1 MDNLHPDDQSVN
13 PEFGSEDASG
23 SDNSTHSAS
32 ASSRQGHDA
41 RVNPVFRENAQAAI
55 ECGWSPVPGR
65 WKPGKNKDGSPRHPK
80 DAKRPL
86 HDDWQQFCDRQMTAA
101 ELAETYR
108 KSPYAQLH
116 LAMGFNDVIGVDR
129 DTDCPLINRICDDI
143 LGCSNIARKGNKG
156 RLDIFRVVGDPIPS
170 QKFLGKN
177 ESDPKKPGA
186 PIIEFIGHGGNVRMY
201 PSMHPENATGYISLT
216 PDTIFDTTFE
226 EVPTITLAQVGR
238 LRAALAGFMYAK
250 HERPAGEEAARVK
263 VKKADCS
270 ETDRKRYQAMADKQA
285 EKWMKELASQESPG
299 RSNALYRAICA
310 LGVFVHN
317 DFLNQTVIEADAKAA
332 CKKNGLWAD
341 NGEDDINDTI
351 ANGWAHSENDKL
363 PKLEDTPEFKAK
375 QAKRGKKGEN
385 DQGGEPPAGNSAD
398 PAKPVI
404 VVNAGDHDNIVAT
417 AMHTLVD
424 RDEKLYQRGN
434 KLVRPVVGEGVD
446 SRGNI
451 VHFSVLMEVDEAFM
465 VRLLCRN
472 MEWFRPDGRV
482 KGGALPG
489 HRKIDAPEKVARAI
503 LKSAGDWPF
512 KVIAGILNSP
522 TLRHDGSILS
532 QPGYDART
540 HLYLQSSVV
549 LPPIPERPTRA
560 QAEEAL
566 TLLTDLMTEIPFVNE
581 SSKSVALSMML
592 STVARTM
599 FEVAPAHGARAPTAG
614 TGKSYCADI
623 VSAIVLGERCPVI
636 AVSEDNDGET
646 EKRIIAKAM
655 NGDQIIN
662 LDNVNGTLGG
672 DTLCQL
678 TERPTCDLRPLGQ
691 SKIVRVENRSMVFF
705 NGNNVR
711 VKGDMTR
718 RVLIAELD
726 RKMEKPAEY
735 EFKNNPVKTV
745 LADRGKYIAACMTIL
760 RAYSSAGS
768 PKQDFPPMNSY
779 GEWSACV
786 RSSLVW
792 LGCADPC
799 LTVQK
804 ARDED
809 PELQKIAA
817 FCSAAKD
824 HIGREEFA
832 VPCRDIMKL
841 GTKTLSGMSFG
852 DADPA
857 HPALNEFMQEFID
870 RGKPNPQKLGIWLT
884 KFKGRIVDGLRISS
898 IWDAKA
904 KGNRWFIE
912 DVGGSYAAA

>member
-1 MDNLHPDDQSVN
+1 MTNINEGDLNVNLNSDG
-13 PEFGSEDASG
+13 EAASG
-23 SDNSTHSAS
+23 SSEKHHNGADG
-32 ASSRQGHDA
+32 SRQGHA
-41 RVNPVFRENAQAAI
+41 GNVNPVFRENAQAAI
-55 ECGWSPVPGR
+55 ECGWSPIPGR
-65 WKPGKNKDGSPRHPK
+65 WKPGKNRDGSPRPPK

-86 HDDWQQFCDRQMTAA
+86 LDNWHQFCDRQMTAA

-143 LGCSNIARKGNKG
+143 LGRSNIARKGNKG
-156 RLDIFRVVGDPIPS
+156 RLDIFRVVGESIPG

-177 ESDPKKPGA
+177 ESDPAKPGL

-201 PSMHPENATGYISLT
+201 PSMHPENADGYISLT
-216 PDTIFDTTFE
+216 PDTIFDTTYE
-226 EVPTITLAQVGR
+226 EVRTITLAQVEQ
-238 LRAALAGFMYAK
+238 LRAALAGFLYTK
-250 HERPAGEEAARVK
+250 PERPAGERQRAK
-263 VKKADCS
+263 VDPTKLA
-270 ETDRKRYQAMADKQA
+270 ETERKRYQAMADKQFA
-285 EKWMKELASQESPG
+285 DQIADLSTWKKGSG
-299 RSNALYRAICA
+299 RATQVFKTMAA
-310 LGVFVHN
+310 LGVFIRKG
-317 DFLNQTVIEADAKAA
+317 FLDEATVEAAVIKAA
-332 CKKNGLWAD
+332 KENGIWND
-341 NGEDDINDTI
+341 NGEKDVMQNIDHGFEQSKNDELPELKDRPGFR
-351 ANGWAHSENDKL
+351 AKNG
-363 PKLEDTPEFKAK
+363 
-375 QAKRGKKGEN
+375 GG
-385 DQGGEPPAGNSAD
+385 DQGGGTVPPEDGGPAED
-398 PAKPVI
+398 PQDKPRIIVI
-404 VVNAGDHDNIVAT
+404 PGEHDGIVAQ
-417 AMHTLVD
+417 AMSALVA
-424 RDEKLYQRGN
+424 RDERLYQRGN

-472 MEWFRPDGRV
+472 IDWFRPDGRV
-482 KGGALPG
+482 KNGPMPG
-489 HRKIDAPEKVARAI
+489 FRKIDAPDKIARAI

-512 KVIAGILNSP
+512 KVVAGILNAP

-532 QPGYDART
+532 QPGYDSRT
-540 HLYLQSSVV
+540 HLYLQSSVA
-549 LPPIPERPTRA
+549 LPAIPEHPTRA

-636 AVSEDNDGET
+636 SVSEDNDGET

-678 TERPTCDLRPLGQ
+678 TERPTCDLRPLGS
-691 SKIVRVENRSMVFF
+691 SKIVRVENRSIVFF

-760 RAYSSAGS
+760 RAYQAAGA
-768 PKQDFPPMNSY
+768 PKQSFPPMNSY

-786 RSSLVW
+786 RSALVW

-817 FCSAAKD
+817 FCSAAKQ
-824 HIGREEFA
+824 HIGRQEFA
-832 VPCRDIMKL
+832 IPSREIMKI
-841 GTKTLSGMSFG
+841 GTKTNGSMGFG
-852 DADPA
+852 DAEPL
-857 HPALNEFMQEFID
+857 HPELNEFLQEFID
-870 RGKPNPQKLGIWLT
+870 RGKPNLHRLGNWLA
-884 KFKGRIVDGLRISS
+884 KFQGRIVDGLRISPL
-898 IWDAKA
+898 WDSHK
-904 KGNRWFIE
+904 KVNRWFIE
-912 DVGGSYAAA
+912 EVGGEYAAA